1 MAEQMAQKKRP
12 AWAGLLRYGM
22 ATGAMRHIR
31 NAYILILLILLPLTD
46 TPASRPVLFS
56 T

>member
-1 MAEQMAQKKRP
+1 MLHRTMAAQ
-12 AWAGLLRYGM
+12 LR
-22 ATGAMRHIR
+22 RHM
-31 NAYILILLILLPLTD
+31 LILLILLPLTD